1 MFNLIQTHHG
11 ISCSDIVATKKVLR
25 AVGFCDTQP
34 GAPEPLVFKNEKG
47 DHIGQLTAAVLGDE
61 YHTHYVENPKTHHQI
76 DLIEIQEAALVPRPC
91 ASPAQG
97 DLIIAFSSEDPLETY
112 RTMVANDDPDNF
124 SEPVDVPEEDGI
136 RFVWRDGQHSMITT
150 QDSPF
155 AIVHYSLEDFL
166 RVRKFYEYVL
176 EIPVLEVDINKDG
189 SGRYR
194 LHDISGRIDL
204 EVRRDIKRLD
214 LRAWGKHYPAANH
227 FRLIERDIPRISARL
242 EETGLG
248 GWVIP
253 PEGPFGFIF
262 GPTSETIET
271 FDKGFSA
278 MMAEAS

>member
-1 MFNLIQTHHG
+1 MIKEVYSVDTLTDVHTVEQINQIVQEYNDVIDVLQIPAFLCRQTDLLQAACATDKIVNIKKGQFLAPWDMAG
-11 ISCSDIVATKKVLR
+11 ILTK
-25 AVGFCDTQP
+25 AE
-34 GAPEPLVFKNEKG
+34 GAKEVWITERGTSFGYNTLVVDFTG
-47 DHIGQLTAAVLGDE
+47 LQYML
-61 YHTHYVENPKTHHQI
+61 
-76 DLIEIQEAALVPRPC
+76 
-91 ASPAQG
+91 
-97 DLIIAFSSEDPLETY
+97 
-112 RTMVANDDPDNF
+112 DNF

-248 GWVIP
+248 GWLIP

-271 FDKGFSA
+271 FDLR
-278 MMAEAS
+278 